1 MENPNKEM
9 DDDDDLGVPL
19 WLGKPPFFDMSHFY
33 IEKMTGI
40 GHCVLGLVPYKM
52 VF

>member
-33 IEKMTGI
+33 IEK
-40 GHCVLGLVPYKM
+40 
-52 VF
+52 